1 MDTPLDF
8 LAQAEAELAAADYDE
23 SATGVDRRQFMFFSL
38 VAAAASTFGAQAAG
52 ASSVAPRMRRPEAPP
67 AFEAAAPT
75 AASRVLLE
83 EARAEL
89 HSLVASYRDTQRYTK
104 RFEVRLIKDTME

>member
-52 ASSVAPRMRRPEAPP
+52 AQGALSRASGVGGLASGAAQPP
-67 AFEAAAPT
+67 QVPPVPL
-75 AASRVLLE
+75 R
-83 EARAEL
+83 
-89 HSLVASYRDTQRYTK
+89 Q
-104 RFEVRLIKDTME
+104 

>member
-8 LAQAEAELAAADYDE
+8 LEQAEAELAAVEYDE

-52 ASSVAPRMRRPEAPP
+52 AQGALAR
-67 AFEAAAPT
+67 
-75 AASRVLLE
+75 ASGVGRALCAYYARVL
-83 EARAEL
+83 
-89 HSLVASYRDTQRYTK
+89 
-104 RFEVRLIKDTME
+104 